1 MQDKILGDGITF
13 DDVLL
18 VPAKSDVDP
27 QDIDTATMLTRRV
40 ALNIPLV
47 SAPMDTVTESSL
59 SIALAQAGGLG
70 IVHRNLPID
79 AQAMEVEVVVALQ
92 GVSVFLAKKGYL
104 EHVMAAGLPALKDL
118 VNNYLESG
126 GKLLI
131 CTPCVRDRNI
141 EESDLIEG
149 AELIAAARLNQ
160 EILSAN
166 ATLVY

>member
-1 MQDKILGDGITF
+1 MKMAEAEKMVYIVTHAAEDPERATF
-13 DDVLL
+13 PFML
-18 VPAKSDVDP
+18 A
-27 QDIDTATMLTRRV
+27 TA
-40 ALNIPLV
+40 
-47 SAPMDTVTESSL
+47 
-59 SIALAQAGGLG
+59 
-70 IVHRNLPID
+70 

-92 GVSVFLAKKGYL
+92 GVSVFLAKKGFL

-118 VNNYLESG
+118 VNTYLESG
-126 GKLLI
+126 GKLLV

>member
-1 MQDKILGDGITF
+1 MSEAEKMVYIVTYAGEDPERATF
-13 DDVLL
+13 PFML
-18 VPAKSDVDP
+18 A
-27 QDIDTATMLTRRV
+27 TA
-40 ALNIPLV
+40 
-47 SAPMDTVTESSL
+47 
-59 SIALAQAGGLG
+59 
-70 IVHRNLPID
+70 
-79 AQAMEVEVVVALQ
+79 AQAMEVEAVVALQ

-104 EHVMAAGLPALKDL
+104 EHVAAAGLPALKDL
-118 VNNYLESG
+118 VNNFLEGG

-149 AELIAAARLNQ
+149 SELIAAARLNQ

>member
-1 MQDKILGDGITF
+1 MAEVEKMVYIVTHAGEDPERATF
-13 DDVLL
+13 PFML
-18 VPAKSDVDP
+18 A
-27 QDIDTATMLTRRV
+27 TA
-40 ALNIPLV
+40 
-47 SAPMDTVTESSL
+47 
-59 SIALAQAGGLG
+59 
-70 IVHRNLPID
+70 

-104 EHVMAAGLPALKDL
+104 EHVAAAGLPALKDL
-118 VNNYLESG
+118 VGKYLEAG

-131 CTPCVRDRNI
+131 CTPCIRERHI
-141 EESDLIEG
+141 EESDLIQG

>member
-1 MQDKILGDGITF
+1 MKMAEAEKMVYIVTHAGEDPERATF
-13 DDVLL
+13 
-18 VPAKSDVDP
+18 PF
-27 QDIDTATMLTRRV
+27 ML
-40 ALNIPLV
+40 A
-47 SAPMDTVTESSL
+47 SA
-59 SIALAQAGGLG
+59 
-70 IVHRNLPID
+70 
-79 AQAMEVEVVVALQ
+79 AQAMEVEAVVALQ

-104 EHVMAAGLPALKDL
+104 DNVAAAGLPPLKDL
-118 VNNYLESG
+118 VARFFEAG

-131 CTPCVRDRNI
+131 CTPCIKERNI

>member
-1 MQDKILGDGITF
+1 MKMAEAEKMVYIVTHAGEDPERATF
-13 DDVLL
+13 PFML
-18 VPAKSDVDP
+18 A
-27 QDIDTATMLTRRV
+27 TA
-40 ALNIPLV
+40 
-47 SAPMDTVTESSL
+47 
-59 SIALAQAGGLG
+59 
-70 IVHRNLPID
+70 
-79 AQAMEVEVVVALQ
+79 AQAMEVEAVVALQ

-104 EHVMAAGLPALKDL
+104 EHVAAAGLPALKDL
-118 VNNYLESG
+118 VGNYLEAG

-131 CTPCVRDRNI
+131 CTPCIRERNI

>member
-1 MQDKILGDGITF
+1 MKMAEAEKMVYIVTHAGEDPERATF
-13 DDVLL
+13 PFML
-18 VPAKSDVDP
+18 A
-27 QDIDTATMLTRRV
+27 TA
-40 ALNIPLV
+40 
-47 SAPMDTVTESSL
+47 
-59 SIALAQAGGLG
+59 
-70 IVHRNLPID
+70 
-79 AQAMEVEVVVALQ
+79 AQAMEVEAVVALQ

-104 EHVMAAGLPALKDL
+104 DHVAAAGLPPLKDL
-118 VNNYLESG
+118 VARFFEAG

-131 CTPCVRDRNI
+131 CTPCIRERNI

>member
-1 MQDKILGDGITF
+1 MKMAETEKMVYIVTHAGEDPERATF
-13 DDVLL
+13 PFML
-18 VPAKSDVDP
+18 A
-27 QDIDTATMLTRRV
+27 TA
-40 ALNIPLV
+40 
-47 SAPMDTVTESSL
+47 
-59 SIALAQAGGLG
+59 
-70 IVHRNLPID
+70 

-104 EHVMAAGLPALKDL
+104 EHVVAAGLPALKDL
-118 VNNYLESG
+118 VNTYLESG

-141 EESDLIEG
+141 EESDLIKG
-149 AELIAAARLNQ
+149 SELIAAARLNQ

>member
-1 MQDKILGDGITF
+1 MAEAEKMVYIVTHAGEDPERATF
-13 DDVLL
+13 PFML
-18 VPAKSDVDP
+18 A
-27 QDIDTATMLTRRV
+27 TA
-40 ALNIPLV
+40 
-47 SAPMDTVTESSL
+47 
-59 SIALAQAGGLG
+59 
-70 IVHRNLPID
+70 

-104 EHVMAAGLPALKDL
+104 EHVAAAGLPALKDL
-118 VNNYLESG
+118 VGRYLEAG

-131 CTPCVRDRNI
+131 CTPCIRERNI

>member
-1 MQDKILGDGITF
+1 MKMAEAEKMVYIVTHAGEDPERATF
-13 DDVLL
+13 PFML
-18 VPAKSDVDP
+18 A
-27 QDIDTATMLTRRV
+27 TA
-40 ALNIPLV
+40 
-47 SAPMDTVTESSL
+47 
-59 SIALAQAGGLG
+59 
-70 IVHRNLPID
+70 

-104 EHVMAAGLPALKDL
+104 EHVAAAGLPALKDL
-118 VNNYLESG
+118 VGRYLEAG

-131 CTPCVRDRNI
+131 CTPCIRERNI
-141 EESDLIEG
+141 KESDLIEG

>member
-1 MQDKILGDGITF
+1 MAETEKMVYIVTHAGEDPERATF
-13 DDVLL
+13 PFML
-18 VPAKSDVDP
+18 A
-27 QDIDTATMLTRRV
+27 TA
-40 ALNIPLV
+40 
-47 SAPMDTVTESSL
+47 
-59 SIALAQAGGLG
+59 
-70 IVHRNLPID
+70 

-104 EHVMAAGLPALKDL
+104 EHVVAAGLPALKDL
-118 VNNYLESG
+118 VNSYLESG

-149 AELIAAARLNQ
+149 CELIAAARLNQ

-166 ATLVY
+166 ATMVY

>member
-1 MQDKILGDGITF
+1 MAETEKILYIVTHAGEDPERATF
-13 DDVLL
+13 PFML
-18 VPAKSDVDP
+18 A
-27 QDIDTATMLTRRV
+27 TA
-40 ALNIPLV
+40 
-47 SAPMDTVTESSL
+47 
-59 SIALAQAGGLG
+59 
-70 IVHRNLPID
+70 

-104 EHVMAAGLPALKDL
+104 EHIMAAGLPALKDL
-118 VNNYLESG
+118 VNTYLESG
-126 GKLLI
+126 GKLLV

>member
-1 MQDKILGDGITF
+1 MAEAEKMVYIVTHAGEDPERATF
-13 DDVLL
+13 PFML
-18 VPAKSDVDP
+18 A
-27 QDIDTATMLTRRV
+27 TA
-40 ALNIPLV
+40 
-47 SAPMDTVTESSL
+47 
-59 SIALAQAGGLG
+59 
-70 IVHRNLPID
+70 

-104 EHVMAAGLPALKDL
+104 EHVAAAGLPALKDL
-118 VNNYLESG
+118 VGKYLEAG

-131 CTPCVRDRNI
+131 CTPCIRERHI
-141 EESDLIEG
+141 EESDLIQG

>member
-1 MQDKILGDGITF
+1 ML
-13 DDVLL
+13 
-18 VPAKSDVDP
+18 A
-27 QDIDTATMLTRRV
+27 TA
-40 ALNIPLV
+40 
-47 SAPMDTVTESSL
+47 
-59 SIALAQAGGLG
+59 
-70 IVHRNLPID
+70 

-104 EHVMAAGLPALKDL
+104 EHVVAAGLPALKDL

-131 CTPCVRDRNI
+131 CTPCIRDRNI

-149 AELIAAARLNQ
+149 SELIAAARLNQ

>member
-1 MQDKILGDGITF
+1 MKMAEAEKMVYIVTHAAEDPERATF
-13 DDVLL
+13 PFML
-18 VPAKSDVDP
+18 A
-27 QDIDTATMLTRRV
+27 TA
-40 ALNIPLV
+40 
-47 SAPMDTVTESSL
+47 
-59 SIALAQAGGLG
+59 
-70 IVHRNLPID
+70 

-92 GVSVFLAKKGYL
+92 GVSVFLAKKGFL

-118 VNNYLESG
+118 VNTYLESG
-126 GKLLI
+126 GTLLV